1 MCNPKKDN
9 REGITLMDAN
19 GNQYF
24 IFGKTRI
31 KIIEHFADNGRSI
44 DVLLFDLIQAKIK
57 ENITKTA

>member
-9 REGITLMDAN
+9 REGITLTDAN

-31 KIIEHFADNGRSI
+31 KITEHFADNGRSI

-57 ENITKTA
+57 EKITKIA